1 MNSIDLPSSVYQPG
15 EQDYRF
21 WPDEMFPTT
30 QVQATT
36 EQQDVDSYVPFSD
49 SLDLSAYNESHFMS
63 DFSDPIA
70 NWDGQTM
77 PIAHDVTGMQSAQEE
92 TCR

>member
-15 EQDYRF
+15 EQDYGF
-21 WPDEMFPTT
+21 WPDETFPAT

-36 EQQDVDSYVPFSD
+36 EQQDMNSYISFPD
-49 SLDLSAYNESHFMS
+49 SLDFGAYNESHLMS

-70 NWDGQTM
+70 DWDGQTM
-77 PIAHDVTGMQSAQEE
+77 AMAHDVTGIQSAQEE

>member
-15 EQDYRF
+15 EQDYGF
-21 WPDEMFPTT
+21 WPDEMFPTS

-36 EQQDVDSYVPFSD
+36 EQQDVDSYIPFSD
-49 SLDLSAYNESHFMS
+49 SLDFSTYNESNFMS

-70 NWDGQTM
+70 KWDGQTM
-77 PIAHDVTGMQSAQEE
+77 PIAHDVTGIQSAQEE